1 MHPRILR
8 TIDANINRI
17 SEGLRVLED
26 ISRYIIEDVHTSRRL
41 KSLRH
46 QINELVSN
54 ISDRL
59 IETRDVEGDIG
70 SGFDLID
77 EHQDLA
83 AVVRANA
90 KRAQEGIRV
99 LEEMSKLPDLKSV
112 LSSAKL
118 KESRYSVYSIEKA
131 IITRLPDQRRSDK
144 DGKKI
149 ERKRKSDP

>member
-8 TIDANINRI
+8 TIDANVNRI

-26 ISRYIIEDVHTSRRL
+26 ISRYIIEDVNISRRL

-46 QINELVSN
+46 QLNHLVSG
-54 ISDRL
+54 IATHL
-59 IETRDVEGDIG
+59 IETRNVEGDIG
-70 SGFDLID
+70 SGFDLSD

-99 LEEMSKLPDLKSV
+99 LEELSKLPDLKSV
-112 LSSAKL
+112 LSSTKL
-118 KESRYSVYSIEKA
+118 KESRYLVYSLEKA
-131 IITRLPDQRRSDK
+131 IITRLPDQRISNK
-144 DGKKI
+144 DGKRI
-149 ERKRKSDP
+149 ERKGKSIT